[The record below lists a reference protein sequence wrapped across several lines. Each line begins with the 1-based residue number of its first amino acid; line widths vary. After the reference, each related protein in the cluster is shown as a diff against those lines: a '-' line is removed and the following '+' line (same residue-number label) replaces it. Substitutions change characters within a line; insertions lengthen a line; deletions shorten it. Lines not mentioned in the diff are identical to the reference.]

1 MQCVNGATHPR
12 QIVGLLE
19 VADVIAALPT
29 EHDGVYEC
37 FVKWRTRLYTG
48 YALLVTSINHINH
61 LAAGEAFCCKT

>member
-12 QIVGLLE
+12 HIVGLLE
-19 VADVIAALPT
+19 VADVIVALPT
-29 EHDGVYEC
+29 GHDGVYEC
-37 FVKWRTRLYTG
+37 IVKWRTRLYTG